1 MHYDQNNNDN
11 KYIGSSE
18 YFKDAIDWYCS
29 RYLFC
34 ITERAWL
41 VIITLFLSSMLLLLT
56 LNMFSYFP
64 LKTVFSFI
72 KYTDRYTDEF
82 SVIKKLS
89 TNTEDSE
96 ETLLSQY
103 LVAQYVKRYE
113 SYLYSEL
120 ESQLNFIKNNSSRKI
135 YLAFKETLN
144 STRYNDNSK
153 YNSKTLSIN
162 AIIENV
168 KLLSEDFTSLNN
180 AMVTFKTQIAVNGV
194 ISHVESHKVLVNFSI
209 SSIKMAISGIMP
221 LEFIVYDYKKLN

>member
-1 MHYDQNNNDN
+1 MYHDQNNNND
-11 KYIGSSE
+11 KYIGSSK
-18 YFKDAIDWYCS
+18 YFQDAIDWYCS
-29 RYLFC
+29 RYLLC

-41 VIITLFLSSMLLLLT
+41 LIITLFLSSMLLLLT

-64 LKTVFSFI
+64 LKTDFSFI

-96 ETLLSQY
+96 EILLSQY

-113 SYLYSEL
+113 SYSHSDL
-120 ESQLNFIKNNSSRKI
+120 ESQFNFIQNNSSRKI
-135 YLAFKETLN
+135 YLAFKEMIN
-144 STRYNDNSK
+144 SARYNDSSK

-162 AIIENV
+162 TTINNV
-168 KLLSEDFTSLNN
+168 KLLSKDFTSLNN
-180 AMVTFKTQIAVNGV
+180 AIVSFKTQIAING
-194 ISHVESHKVLVNFSI
+194 ITSHVESHKVLVNFSL

-221 LEFIVYDYKKLN
+221 LEFIVYDYKRLE